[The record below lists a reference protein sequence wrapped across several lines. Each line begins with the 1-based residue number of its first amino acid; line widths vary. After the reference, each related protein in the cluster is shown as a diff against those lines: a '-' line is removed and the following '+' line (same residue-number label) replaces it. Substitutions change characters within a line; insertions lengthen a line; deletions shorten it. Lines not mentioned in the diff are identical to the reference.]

1 MKNDGME
8 EAKRN
13 VIRWHIIWE
22 AQVESRRNISVTKKP
37 IEEGIA
43 EK

>member
-1 MKNDGME
+1 MME
-8 EAKRN
+8 WKRLN
-13 VIRWHIIWE
+13 VMLFDDTLFERLRLK
-22 AQVESRRNISVTKKP
+22 SRRNISVTKKP